1 MNDDHPASMAGTG
14 YYFLKSPNA
23 RAALKSFKYSG
34 TDDSYVYKIALSP
47 LAGYL
52 VDNFTPSTIAPNTIT
67 LFGFCFMI
75 IAFLLTFWFCP
86 NLDDEDAPR
95 WMFFYAAV
103 AMLTYQT
110 LDNMDG
116 KQARKTG
123 SSSPL
128 GLLFDHG
135 CDALNVSCGI
145 NIILCTCA
153 ISRSNVNLIFWTMV
167 SPQVPFYMAS
177 WEEYYTHTLY
187 LPTLNGPNE
196 GVLLAALMCL
206 VSGVTGPSF
215 WGLFH
220 FYDNLPA
227 AVANVVPK
235 LSNGGI
241 MVYVGL
247 LLSCRE
253 MLAKMVFVAKRHG
266 VQSWSTLAP
275 LLINCLLWGFVV
287 KKSPDV
293 FERNV
298 RTCLNISGL
307 LLFEMV
313 TQVMFDHM
321 TKQRNNPI
329 RWVMLP
335 LIYFCFAIDGMSD
348 AGQESFLVSYLVGLF
363 VFLSMKVFLIIH
375 ECCCCLEIHCFDI
388 VTDYQSLRQIDEQA
402 PTKKSE

>member
-1 MNDDHPASMAGTG
+1 MNGERSTAAMSTG
-14 YYFLKSPNA
+14 FYYLKSPNA
-23 RAALKSFKYSG
+23 RASLKSFKYSG
-34 TDDSYVYKIALSP
+34 TDDSYLYKIILSP
-47 LAGYL
+47 LAGFL

-75 IAFLLTFWFCP
+75 IALLLTFWLCP

-95 WMFFYAAV
+95 WMFLYFGI
-103 AMLTYQT
+103 AMLIYQT

-153 ISRSNVNLIFWTMV
+153 VARSNVVLIFWTMI
-167 SPQVPFYMAS
+167 SPQIPFYMAS
-177 WEEYYTHTLY
+177 WEESYTHTLY

-196 GVLLAALMCL
+196 GVLLASLMCF
-206 VSGVTGPSF
+206 VSGVLGTSF
-215 WGLFH
+215 WELFH
-220 FYDNLPA
+220 LYDSLPTVLA
-227 AVANVVPK
+227 GVIPK
-235 LSNGGI
+235 LNNGEM

-247 LLSCRE
+247 VLSFRE
-253 MLAKMVFVAKRHG
+253 MLAKMIFVAKRHG

-275 LLINCLLWGFVV
+275 LVLNSALWGVV
-287 KKSPDV
+287 VTKQPDL

-335 LIYFCFAIDGMSD
+335 LIYFCLAMDDMDD
-348 AGQESFLVSYLVGLF
+348 AGQDLFLVSYLVGLF

-375 ECCCCLEIHCFDI
+375 ECCCCLEIYCFDI
-388 VTDYQSLRQIDEQA
+388 VTKYQSLCEKEEQA
-402 PTKKSE
+402 PEKKNK